1 MMLIDLLIQQPQVLG
16 PIVRATPQWV
26 WGLLAALVALGASQ
40 LRNRNA
46 SLQRALA
53 MPVAMAAF
61 SAYGVASAFGG
72 SGQLAWALVGWAATA
87 LAVALLLVAL
97 APQAPRGTRFD
108 AATRSFAQPGSAWP
122 LVLILGVFTI
132 KYGVGVELAME
143 PRMASAL
150 DFALPVCLLYG
161 VFNGMFAARALRL
174 LRLVRTAPAQ
184 QPTLAT
190 L

>member
-16 PIVRATPQWV
+16 SIVRATPSWV

-53 MPVAMAAF
+53 TPVAMAAF
-61 SAYGVASAFGG
+61 SAYGVASAFSG
-72 SGQLAWALVGWAATA
+72 SGQLAWALSGWAATA
-87 LAVALLLVAL
+87 LAVALA
-97 APQAPRGTRFD
+97 AQAPRGTRFD
-108 AATRSFAQPGSAWP
+108 ATTRSFAQPGSAWP

-143 PRMASAL
+143 PRVASAL

-174 LRLVRTAPAQ
+174 LRLARTAPTQ